1 MSKLTNIFNFC
12 YNWNT
17 SLRDMVFLQLM
28 KIEGT
33 KQSPSIA
40 STNKIASVGTL
51 CQRRQLMS
59 RNDVRRGKIMA
70 KAFKF
75 GDDISTDHIA
85 PGRLFHLRSDLQEF
99 AKHVLEDADP
109 NFASSMQKGDFVVAG
124 NNFGLGSSREHAPQ
138 IIKISGVQAVLA
150 KSFARIFYRNAI
162 NIGLLAIEC
171 DTDLIDAGD
180 ELELDVKNGSIK
192 NLTKSIE
199 IKFAPLPDVM
209 IKLLADGGLVEHV
222 KKYGDFNLA

>member
-1 MSKLTNIFNFC
+1 MS
-12 YNWNT
+12 
-17 SLRDMVFLQLM
+17 
-28 KIEGT
+28 
-33 KQSPSIA
+33 P
-40 STNKIASVGTL
+40 
-51 CQRRQLMS
+51 
-59 RNDVRRGKIMA
+59 

-180 ELELDVKNGSIK
+180 
-192 NLTKSIE
+192 
-199 IKFAPLPDVM
+199 
-209 IKLLADGGLVEHV
+209 
-222 KKYGDFNLA
+222 KKRHY